1 MVKGMK
7 KYKIFATVCLLIFS
21 VLTTFTDSLNDTAKA
36 QNTPK
41 AYKAQDLNAL
51 QLSPEELQLVEA
63 KLSSKA
69 ASQNIIPPIKKKKM
83 VAWLKAGLYKEL
95 FIGEPAVHGSLG
107 PHGGNVRI
115 FYNPI
120 LVENLRAGKK
130 TWDVGAAMVKELYL
144 GSTTQVSG
152 YSVMIKVDEQSGND
166 GSGWVYYES
175 FNGSLDG
182 AFYGRA
188 VQICANCHRGG
199 VDYLLAG
206 FRP

>member
-1 MVKGMK
+1 MK
-7 KYKIFATVCLLIFS
+7 KYKILVIISLAILFIS
-21 VLTTFTDSLNDTAKA
+21 STFINSPNNVVKA
-36 QNTPK
+36 QNQSSKPPK
-41 AYKAQDLNAL
+41 ATDLNAL
-51 QLSPEELQLVEA
+51 QLNLEEFNLIEA

-83 VAWLKAGLYKEL
+83 VAWLKNGLYKEL

-175 FNGSLDG
+175 FSTSVDN
-182 AFYGRA
+182 AFYGRG
-188 VQICANCHRGG
+188 VQICSNCHRGG
-199 VDYLLAG
+199 VDFLLAG